1 MGIRALIL
9 FGILLPCVPFCF
21 FSPNLGVL
29 IWSIIAFASPQWYA
43 WGAAFTLPVAELVAI
58 PTLLGFVVFSRGWG
72 RLLCRE
78 AILLMIF
85 WIWTVITSINAAN
98 TPLFQSHA
106 DMTWFRLQG
115 VSKIFLMTLVTIGIV
130 DSFARL
136 RTLIIVMAGCFS
148 FYVVK
153 ALPFMIT
160 SAGAYRLY
168 GPPRSAVEDNNDL
181 GLALNMTLPLL
192 LFLAQAETNPKAKRI
207 FWFLFFIL
215 IPGIFCTYSRGAL
228 VGLVVVMGLM
238 FMRLKQRAILFPAMA
253 VAIIIA
259 VLFAPEQWKVR
270 MNLTNKEAT
279 LDMSAHSRIN
289 AWTFAWNLAK
299 DYPIAGGGFDTF
311 QRDLFDRYAPNTK
324 DVHGPHSIYFGV
336 LGEHGWVGFAI
347 YMTLVWSCF
356 STLGKVMR
364 WARFHGD
371 EIADHYA
378 KMLQFSIIAFLTSGL
393 FLGRQYFDYFMT
405 LVACVAIL
413 KRSCMVSWNRDHQL
427 VTGEPLF
434 GDAELEDKPQVEVPS
449 GIR

>member
-1 MGIRALIL
+1 VGVRAAIL
-9 FGILLPCVPFCF
+9 FGILLPCLPFCF
-21 FSPNLGVL
+21 FSPNFGVL

-43 WGAAFTLPVAELVAI
+43 WGAAFTMPVAELVAI
-58 PTLLGFVVFSRGWG
+58 PTLLGFAIFSRGWG
-72 RLLCRE
+72 RLVSRE
-78 AILLMIF
+78 AGLLVLF
-85 WIWTVITSINAAN
+85 WTWTCITSVNAIS
-98 TPLFQSHA
+98 TPLFESHA
-106 DMTWFRLQG
+106 EMTLFRLQG
-115 VSKIFLMTLVTIGIV
+115 VSKIFLMTLVTMGIV

-136 RTLIIVMAGCFS
+136 RTLIIVIAGCFS

-192 LFLAQAETNPKAKRI
+192 FFLAQTESNPKVKRI
-207 FWFLFFIL
+207 FWFLFFIV

-238 FMRLKQRAILFPAMA
+238 FMRLKQRMILFPAMA
-253 VAIIIA
+253 AAILIA
-259 VLFAPEQWKVR
+259 VLFAPEQWKDR

-336 LGEHGWVGFAI
+336 LGEHGWVGVII
-347 YMTLVWSCF
+347 YMGLVVSCF
-356 STLGKVMR
+356 ASLRKVSHR
-364 WARFHGD
+364 ARLYGD
-371 EIADHYA
+371 ETAGYYAD
-378 KMLQFSIIAFLTSGL
+378 MLQFSIIAFLTSGL
-393 FLGRQYFDYFMT
+393 FLGRQYFDYFFT
-405 LVACVAIL
+405 LVACVTIL
-413 KRSCMVSWNRDHQL
+413 KRSCFTAWNRDGQTL
-427 VTGEPLF
+427 LGKPFLDDFEQEP
-434 GDAELEDKPQVEVPS
+434 EPQYAVES
-449 GIR
+449 GN